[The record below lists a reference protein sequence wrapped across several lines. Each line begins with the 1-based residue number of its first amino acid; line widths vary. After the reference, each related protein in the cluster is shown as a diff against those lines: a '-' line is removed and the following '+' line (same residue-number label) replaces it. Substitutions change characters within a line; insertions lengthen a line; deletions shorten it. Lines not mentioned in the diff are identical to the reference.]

1 MTVVNRRPARIS
13 RWLSGFAGVLALV
26 MSGFYSW
33 PALLVGALGAV
44 ILYAGLLRGM
54 TGAVTTGAFGLFI
67 AAILA
72 GVQRAPV
79 LPVLTSVT
87 LAVVAWDIG
96 GNAISIGEQLGRDAE
111 TTRIEIVHSV
121 ASLTVGVVTAG
132 IGYAIYWVG
141 TGGQPVAAVVF
152 LVLGAVLLIA
162 TLD

>member
-1 MTVVNRRPARIS
+1 MTVVDRRPARIS
-13 RWLSGFAGVLALV
+13 RWLAGFAGVLALV

-33 PALLVGALGAV
+33 SALLVGALGAV
-44 ILYAGLLRGM
+44 ILCAGLLRGVV
-54 TGAVTTGAFGLFI
+54 GAVTTGAFGLFI

-79 LPVLTSVT
+79 LPVLTSIT

-132 IGYAIYWVG
+132 IGYAIYWFG